1 MNKLNNL
8 LQNFDYIL
16 TIISTIKYLKT
27 EKLLEI
33 HVLFLLQI
41 KSENIKIAN
50 FCANIIHFYY
60 LRYFKLNNINSFFFR
75 KLRYSKLSTIFQIFH
90 SNFCLFLAFR
100 IKFQKT
106 FYEYINTLYRISIWL
121 SKEMGFR
128 WQYRFWDRKSRST
141 RLDLMKSFEKL
152 MKVFHCGTPIR
163 IL

>member
-75 KLRYSKLSTIFQIFH
+75 KLRYSKLSTIFQIFVCFWLLKSNSKRH
-90 SNFCLFLAFR
+90 STNILTPCIGYLSDYRKRWDFDGNIAFETVHHGR
-100 IKFQKT
+100 PDWI
-106 FYEYINTLYRISIWL
+106 
-121 SKEMGFR
+121 
-128 WQYRFWDRKSRST
+128 
-141 RLDLMKSFEKL
+141 
-152 MKVFHCGTPIR
+152 
-163 IL
+163 

>member
-75 KLRYSKLSTIFQIFH
+75 KLRYSKLSTIFQIFVCFWLLESNSKRH
-90 SNFCLFLAFR
+90 STNILTPCIGYLSDYRKRWDFDGNIAFETVNHGR
-100 IKFQKT
+100 PDWI
-106 FYEYINTLYRISIWL
+106 
-121 SKEMGFR
+121 
-128 WQYRFWDRKSRST
+128 
-141 RLDLMKSFEKL
+141 
-152 MKVFHCGTPIR
+152 
-163 IL
+163 

>member
-50 FCANIIHFYY
+50 FCANII
-60 LRYFKLNNINSFFFR
+60 
-75 KLRYSKLSTIFQIFH
+75 
-90 SNFCLFLAFR
+90 
-100 IKFQKT
+100 
-106 FYEYINTLYRISIWL
+106 
-121 SKEMGFR
+121 
-128 WQYRFWDRKSRST
+128 
-141 RLDLMKSFEKL
+141 
-152 MKVFHCGTPIR
+152 
-163 IL
+163 

>member
-60 LRYFKLNNINSFFFR
+60 LRYFKLNNINSFFLENFDILNYQQYF
-75 KLRYSKLSTIFQIFH
+75 KFSIQIFVCFWLLESNSKRH
-90 SNFCLFLAFR
+90 STNILTPCIGYLSDYRKRWDFDGNIAFETVNHGR
-100 IKFQKT
+100 PDWI
-106 FYEYINTLYRISIWL
+106 
-121 SKEMGFR
+121 
-128 WQYRFWDRKSRST
+128 
-141 RLDLMKSFEKL
+141 
-152 MKVFHCGTPIR
+152 
-163 IL
+163 

>member
-50 FCANIIHFYY
+50 FCANIIQTFFIIYY
-60 LRYFKLNNINSFFFR
+60 
-75 KLRYSKLSTIFQIFH
+75 
-90 SNFCLFLAFR
+90 
-100 IKFQKT
+100 
-106 FYEYINTLYRISIWL
+106 
-121 SKEMGFR
+121 
-128 WQYRFWDRKSRST
+128 
-141 RLDLMKSFEKL
+141 
-152 MKVFHCGTPIR
+152 
-163 IL
+163 

>member
-60 LRYFKLNNINSFFFR
+60 LRYFKLNNINSFF
-75 KLRYSKLSTIFQIFH
+75 LE
-90 SNFCLFLAFR
+90 NFDILNYQQYFKFLFVF
-100 IKFQKT
+100 
-106 FYEYINTLYRISIWL
+106 
-121 SKEMGFR
+121 GF
-128 WQYRFWDRKSRST
+128 
-141 RLDLMKSFEKL
+141 
-152 MKVFHCGTPIR
+152 
-163 IL
+163 

>member
-75 KLRYSKLSTIFQIFH
+75 KLRYSKLSTIFQIFVCFWLLKSNSKRH
-90 SNFCLFLAFR
+90 STNILTPCIGYLSDYRKRWDFDGNIAFETVNHGR
-100 IKFQKT
+100 PDWI
-106 FYEYINTLYRISIWL
+106 
-121 SKEMGFR
+121 
-128 WQYRFWDRKSRST
+128 
-141 RLDLMKSFEKL
+141 
-152 MKVFHCGTPIR
+152 
-163 IL
+163 